1 MLVPVHSYD
10 ASGGF
15 EILNGAPAK
24 SGHVLEIDQW
34 ATHLATGA
42 HPMTPRLFLTSNNET
57 HTSGDPVGL
66 ITTTESWSDY
76 VTIPMLAPAC
86 CNFVTF
92 GVIVTGKGRV
102 RVKGTHMAAAALL
115 PAEGQELGGAPND
128 GYSTTSRVQVWCDA
142 LSGDTAADK
151 NKPVSLVLSGTAGNL
166 VPRRLEFQI
175 AWRKKAHDF
184 AIHALLFDYWK
195 LKADTDLST
204 FVDTTGGFAP

>member
-15 EILNGAPAK
+15 AILNGAPAK

-42 HPMTPRLFLTSNNET
+42 HPMTPRLFLTSNDET
-57 HTSGDPVGL
+57 HTSGAAVGL

-76 VTIPMLAPAC
+76 VTIPMLVPAC

-92 GVIVTGKGRV
+92 GVIVTGKGLV
-102 RVKGTHMAAAALL
+102 RVKGSQMAAAALL
-115 PAEGQELGGAPND
+115 PAQGKNLTGSGEAAAAN
-128 GYSTTSRVQVWCDA
+128 RVQVWCDV
-142 LSGDTAADK
+142 LSGETAADE
-151 NKPVSLVLSGTAGNL
+151 NKPIDLVLSGTTGNL
-166 VPRRLEFQI
+166 VPRRLEFKV

-184 AIHALLFDYWK
+184 SIHALLFDYWK
-195 LKADTDLST
+195 LRADTDLTT